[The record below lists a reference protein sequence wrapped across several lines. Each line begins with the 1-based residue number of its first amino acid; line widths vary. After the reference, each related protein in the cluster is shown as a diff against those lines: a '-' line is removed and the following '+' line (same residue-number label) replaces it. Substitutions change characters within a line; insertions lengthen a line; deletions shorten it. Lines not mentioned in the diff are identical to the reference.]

1 VDVKITEIRPPREF
15 KVGRDGRITL
25 KDCARV
31 ALEYDEQVTFVTQD
45 GKEYD
50 VARKSWGYYA
60 TPSTNG
66 RLRDFGFRTALVRSA
81 LGRHNVMLV
90 ERARQA
96 EFDRYLRDE
105 ALTVVCWLD
114 DDAFLARLALAGP
127 GEATAR

>member
-15 KVGRDGRITL
+15 KVGRGARIVL

-31 ALEYDEQVTFVTQD
+31 ALEHDEQVTFVTQD

-66 RLRDFGFRTALVRSA
+66 RLRDFGFRTALVRSTV
-81 LGRHNVMLV
+81 GRHNVMLV

-96 EFDRYLRDE
+96 EFERYLE
-105 ALTVVCWLD
+105 HESLAVVCWLD
-114 DDAFLARLALAGP
+114 DDAVLARL
-127 GEATAR
+127 GEASAR